1 MAQIWV
7 GSLNYCPALISKA
20 LTCTNQQA
28 AHSRGIRKVKIHTHK
43 TLAVHYREKLFLKM
57 DFGYLKPL
65 NVIQLLLGEKKK
77 SVPVLLVKI
86 WLKKEIK
93 TEKCSFIFQTIIF
106 IRTQIRDKL

>member
-7 GSLNYCPALISKA
+7 GSLNYCPTLISKA

-43 TLAVHYREKLFLKM
+43 KLAVHYREKLFLKM

-65 NVIQLLLGEKKK
+65 SVIQLSSGEKK

-86 WLKKEIK
+86 WLKKEINSNHYFHK
-93 TEKCSFIFQTIIF
+93 DTNQ
-106 IRTQIRDKL
+106 R

>member
-43 TLAVHYREKLFLKM
+43 KLAVHYREKLFLKM

-77 SVPVLLVKI
+77 ISPSVTCKDLVK
-86 WLKKEIK
+86 K
-93 TEKCSFIFQTIIF
+93 
-106 IRTQIRDKL
+106 RDQDREM

>member
-7 GSLNYCPALISKA
+7 GSLNYCPTLISKA

-43 TLAVHYREKLFLKM
+43 KLAVHYREKLFLKM

-65 NVIQLLLGEKKK
+65 SVIQLLSGEKKISP
-77 SVPVLLVKI
+77 SVTCKDLVK
-86 WLKKEIK
+86 K
-93 TEKCSFIFQTIIF
+93 
-106 IRTQIRDKL
+106 RDQFKPLFS